1 MSISANNPLLKN
13 HSGMLGKTLVI
24 RQVNGKTVISSAPKK
39 RDVPTEHQ
47 LKTKARFMLAVDYAK
62 KQMANPEIKAMYKKA
77 AKGDIPNAYTAALK
91 DFLNKPAVS
100 LIDVKEYNGQVGSK
114 IHVVAKDDFEVVSV
128 RVDIYDAT
136 NALLETG
143 YAAPVEKR
151 NTWSYAVGM
160 FNTQVAGSRIVVTAR
175 DRPKNEGVKEV
186 VVG

>member
-1 MSISANNPLLKN
+1 MPISTNNPLLKKN
-13 HSGMLGKTLVI
+13 SGMLGKTFVI
-24 RQVNGKTVISSAPKK
+24 RQVNGKTVIQSAPKK

-91 DFLNKPAVS
+91 DFLNKPAVT
-100 LIDVKEYNGQVGSK
+100 LIDVKEYNGEVGSK
-114 IHVVAKDDFEVVSV
+114 IHVVAKDDFEVASV

-143 YAAPVEKR
+143 YAAHAKR
-151 NTWSYAVGM
+151 HNTWSYAVGKL
-160 FNTQVAGSRIVVTAR
+160 NAQVAGSRVVVTAR
-175 DRPKNEGVKEV
+175 DRPRNEGVKEV